1 MLGNQ
6 DGVSFAVEF
15 GVFKLSTLVL
25 IHNVSVVAVMFI
37 LKSVAMIRICVRIG
51 HVRCDTYFFSNV
63 IILKNNAVFDVTFKI
78 ELD

>member
-25 IHNVSVVAVMFI
+25 IHNVSVVAVTFI
-37 LKSVAMIRICVRIG
+37 LKSVAMLRFCVRIG
-51 HVRCDTYFFSNV
+51 HVRCD
-63 IILKNNAVFDVTFKI
+63 
-78 ELD
+78 